1 MGSGCSGTDGSAGRE
16 RVVVIDRYQYR
27 LDQVQTH
34 IGADTLDY
42 SKTSVLAE
50 LKEMTGGRGP
60 DVCIE
65 AVGMEAHSTG
75 HDYLYDQVKQHLRLQ
90 TSRRTAGA

>member
-1 MGSGCSGTDGSAGRE
+1 MQWDRWQRGPRTRGG
-16 RVVVIDRYQYR
+16 IDRYQYR